1 MKIYKSIYE
10 NNNLLYE
17 MSFIRGAEMFIG
29 RVNNF
34 DENGISSLDKKNK
47 DIFLRFCKSI
57 KLTYKNLTWQQIL
70 DLEREVKKSDWDELS
85 PEDKAKVEKLV
96 VMMDSHKD
104 YK

>member
-1 MKIYKSIYE
+1 
-10 NNNLLYE
+10 
-17 MSFIRGAEMFIG
+17 MFIG

-57 KLTYKNLTWQQIL
+57 KLTYKNLTWQQVL

-85 PEDKAKVEKLV
+85 PDEKSKVEKLV
-96 VMMDSHKD
+96 VMMASYKD

>member
-10 NNNLLYE
+10 NSNLLYE

-47 DIFLRFCKSI
+47 DIFLRFCKSM
-57 KLTYKNLTWQQIL
+57 KLTYKNLTWQQVL

-85 PEDKAKVEKLV
+85 SEDKSKVEKLV